1 MHNILPSQLF
11 KTCID
16 GKVALNYNVVLS
28 LVEPI
33 DLFVHIYI
41 YIIFLFSNMTLTVKF
56 PVVVVDD
63 ILFIFLKNGVS
74 KLYQNS

>member
-11 KTCID
+11 KICID

-41 YIIFLFSNMTLTVKF
+41 YYFSFFKY
-56 PVVVVDD
+56 D
-63 ILFIFLKNGVS
+63 IDS
-74 KLYQNS
+74 KVPCGCC